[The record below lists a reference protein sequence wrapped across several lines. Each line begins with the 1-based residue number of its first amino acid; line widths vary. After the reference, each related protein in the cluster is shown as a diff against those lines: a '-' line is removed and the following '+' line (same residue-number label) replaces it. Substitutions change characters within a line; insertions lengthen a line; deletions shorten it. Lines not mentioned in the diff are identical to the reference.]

1 MIVQEEV
8 TIRPQGPGFHLIT
21 PEVLKAVPKLPEK
34 GIMNVFCKNTST
46 GLAILD
52 SEKTEVLKVV
62 YGAIGKMLPTM
73 VGSFY
78 IPSIIESVITGV
90 TLTIPITD
98 GRLDMSE
105 YQDIFIAEYHKT
117 RYLKTIV
124 VTVYSEDSTD
134 NTEKA
139 QENCKTNIVSLWKRL
154 KDYLLRPRDIL
165 PTGQVQLA

>member
-1 MIVQEEV
+1 MIVQEEITV
-8 TIRPQGPGFHLIT
+8 RPQGPGFHLIT
-21 PEVLKAVPKLPEK
+21 PEILKAVPKLPEK
-34 GIMNVFCKNTST
+34 GFMNVFCKNTST

-124 VTVYSEDSTD
+124 VTVYAEDD
-134 NTEKA
+134 NNIEKA
-139 QENCKTNIVSLWKRL
+139 QENCKSNIVSLWKKL
-154 KDYLLRPRDIL
+154 KDYLLKPRDIL
-165 PTGQVQLA
+165 TTGQIQLA